1 MARKPTP
8 PPESYSHE
16 AASRLN
22 QPTVESAPLLSEQDR
37 APKQFSVTRRN
48 TGVPAAEATAPRK
61 ERPEPVLCWDR
72 QGATSAAD
80 DDHRFAGLPLYTREK
95 VNPLSMINQ
104 LRKPDALAAAPS
116 LFDDFDGLPDG
127 AFEWEFYQHPGNW
140 QNRLIHG
147 DSAEVMQSLIA
158 RDGLA
163 GRVQMIYFDPPYG
176 IGFKSNFMTAT
187 DRLETRDD
195 ATGVPVGDTAPLRAF
210 RDTYRNGIHS
220 YLDEVHERLVLF
232 RALLTESGSLF
243 VQIGDD
249 NVHRLAVLCDEVFG
263 AENRVATITW
273 RPTGGSSAKTLPE
286 SASYLLWYAKDKLSV
301 KFRQLYERLSRKDI
315 VEQWNLSFS
324 PPRVELS
331 SGETRKLTDQER
343 LDPEQTLP
351 PRSRLFRTMPLS
363 SQGASDTGRTCEYE
377 HNGVT
382 YHPGST
388 RQWRVSTP
396 AEQTRTNDLPAHVNG
411 AADSP
416 LRSVESELCGLDRL
430 AELGRLEGSGDGG
443 ELSWKWYED
452 EVPGRRI
459 DNVWHQVMKPSGK
472 RYVVQVPTGT
482 VARCILMSTDPGDLV
497 LDPTCGSGVTAHTA
511 ERWGR
516 RTPLSAAGSR

>member
-8 PPESYSHE
+8 PPDSYSHE

-22 QPTVESAPLLSEQDR
+22 QPTVEMPPLLSVQDR

-273 RPTGGSSAKTLPE
+273 RSTGGTSARTLPE
-286 SASYLLWYAKDKLSV
+286 SASYLLWYARERDSV
-301 KFRQLYERLSRKDI
+301 KAKHMYEPLDRKGLLDL
-315 VEQWNLSFS
+315 WTYAA
-324 PPRVELS
+324 RVELPDGS
-331 SGETRKLTDQER
+331 ARSPTGKERADPDANLPEGAQLYRWISLT
-343 LDPEQTLP
+343 
-351 PRSRLFRTMPLS
+351 
-363 SQGASDTGRTCEYE
+363 SQGASTTGRTCEYE
-377 HNGVT
+377 YDGAT

-388 RQWRVSTP
+388 RQWRARVP
-396 AEQTRTNDLPAHVNG
+396 A
-411 AADSP
+411 
-416 LRSVESELCGLDRL
+416 
-430 AELGRLEGSGDGG
+430 
-443 ELSWKWYED
+443 
-452 EVPGRRI
+452 
-459 DNVWHQVMKPSGK
+459 
-472 RYVVQVPTGT
+472 
-482 VARCILMSTDPGDLV
+482 
-497 LDPTCGSGVTAHTA
+497 
-511 ERWGR
+511 
-516 RTPLSAAGSR
+516 

>member
-1 MARKPTP
+1 MARKPAP

-16 AASRLN
+16 GASRLN

-37 APKQFSVTRRN
+37 APRPFNVERRD
-48 TGVPAAEATAPRK
+48 TGTAAAQAGAPRR
-61 ERPEPVLCWDR
+61 EQPEPVLCWDR

-80 DDHRFAGLPLYTREK
+80 GDHRFAGLPLYTREK
-95 VNPLSMINQ
+95 VNPLSMIHQ
-104 LRKPDALAAAPS
+104 LRKPDATAAAPS

-147 DSAEVMQSLIA
+147 DSSEVMQSLIA

-195 ATGVPVGDTAPLRAF
+195 ASGVPVGDTTPLRAF

-232 RALLTESGSLF
+232 RELLTESGSLF

-273 RPTGGSSAKTLPE
+273 RSTGGTSARTLPE
-286 SASYLLWYAKDKLSV
+286 SASYLLWYARERGAL
-301 KFRQLYERLSRKDI
+301 KFRQIYEPQSRQQLLAMWTFAARVQMEDGTTRNPTRSERENAALIPESARLYKW
-315 VEQWNLSFS
+315 V
-324 PPRVELS
+324 
-331 SGETRKLTDQER
+331 GLT
-343 LDPEQTLP
+343 
-351 PRSRLFRTMPLS
+351 
-363 SQGASDTGRTCEYE
+363 SQGASTTGRTCEYE
-377 HNGVT
+377 YNGVT
-382 YHPGST
+382 YHSGST
-388 RQWRVSTP
+388 RQW
-396 AEQTRTNDLPAHVNG
+396 
-411 AADSP
+411 
-416 LRSVESELCGLDRL
+416 CGRF
-430 AELGRLEGSGDGG
+430 
-443 ELSWKWYED
+443 
-452 EVPGRRI
+452 
-459 DNVWHQVMKPSGK
+459 
-472 RYVVQVPTGT
+472 
-482 VARCILMSTDPGDLV
+482 
-497 LDPTCGSGVTAHTA
+497 TA
-511 ERWGR
+511 
-516 RTPLSAAGSR
+516 